1 MAETG
6 DFPFSPLGVSEY
18 FLSDHAQPGDD
29 WREVSGAPGG
39 GERPD
44 LATQGQSPHFED
56 AVTDG
61 SDEYPHANDGQ
72 GGQDFY
78 DHYRGGTPNEI

>member
-6 DFPFSPLGVSEY
+6 GLSSSVGSGESFLGGQG
-18 FLSDHAQPGDD
+18 QPGDD
-29 WREVSGAPGG
+29 WREAREGSSVG

-44 LATQGQSPHFED
+44 LAVQGQSPYFED
-56 AVTDG
+56 PENPDG
-61 SDEYPHANDGQ
+61 SDEYPRANDGQ

-78 DHYRGGTPNEI
+78 DHYRGGYSQ